1 MAFMLSNQ
9 RKKFLLPSGI
19 TYLNGSYMAPLLKE
33 VEKKG
38 IEGIKRKRN
47 PAALPPAEF
56 FTGSEKLRQEFAK
69 LIRVKESN
77 RIAIVPSVSYGLAN
91 VAANV
96 KINRSQNIVVAA
108 EQFPSNVYSWMQL
121 CKDNGA
127 KLKEVAP
134 PEELRQRGK
143 IWNERLLDAIDKNT
157 KLVALGNVHWTDGT
171 KFNLS
176 AIRARTREVGAL
188 LVIDGTQSV
197 GALPF
202 EVSKLQPDALI
213 CAGYKWLLGP
223 YSIGLAYYSDY
234 FDKGTPIEQNW
245 ITRKNSED
253 FSRLVKY
260 QEGYQPGAQRYDV
273 GERSNFI
280 LVPMMTAALQQI
292 IEWKPENIQQYCKQ
306 ISGKA
311 IEQLR
316 EQGYWIEDQKFRG
329 HHLFGVRLPKGVD
342 MEKIKLRLQQNKI
355 SVSVRGDAI
364 RVSPNVYN
372 TESDL
377 NKLVKALKR

>member
-1 MAFMLSNQ
+1 MLSNQ
-9 RKKFLLPSGI
+9 RKKFSLPSGV
-19 TYLNGSYMAPLLKE
+19 TYLNGSYMGPLLKE

-47 PAALPPAEF
+47 PAALPPSDF

-69 LIRVKESN
+69 LIRVKEPN
-77 RIAIVPSVSYGLAN
+77 RIAIIPSVSYGLAN
-91 VAANV
+91 VAAN
-96 KINRSQNIVVAA
+96 INLHRSQNIVVAA
-108 EQFPSNVYSWMQL
+108 EQFPSNVYSWMQR
-121 CKDNGA
+121 CKEAGA
-127 KLKEVAP
+127 TLKEIEP
-134 PEELRQRGK
+134 PAELRNRGK

-157 KLVALGNVHWTDGT
+157 KLVALGNVHWADGT
-171 KFNLS
+171 KFDLT
-176 AIRARTREVGAL
+176 AIRQRTREVGAL

-202 EVSKLQPDALI
+202 DVSKLQPDALV

-223 YSIGLAYYSDY
+223 YSIGLAYYSEY
-234 FDKGTPIEQNW
+234 FDAGTPIEQNW

-260 QEGYQPGAQRYDV
+260 QENYQPGALRYEV

-292 IEWKPENIQQYCKQ
+292 IAWKPENIQQYCKK
-306 ISGKA
+306 ISAKA
-311 IEQLR
+311 IDQLR
-316 EQGYWIEDQKFRG
+316 ESGYWVEDEKFRG
-329 HHLFGVRLPKGVD
+329 HHLFGVRLPKEVD

-372 TESDL
+372 SESDL
-377 NKLVKALKR
+377 AKLVKALKR